1 MTTAKP
7 PSLMTR
13 ARIAFNVFRD
23 GYPRALKQ
31 SPFIWPAMREGHP
44 QWQITDFGS
53 YITEGFQ
60 LNTLIYSAI
69 MYKVRSS
76 YYAPLRAYSG
86 DEDHPE
92 VQPLDHPLAAL
103 AHRPNSYQ
111 SGAQFMGANTVFL
124 NISGN
129 SYVMLDRP
137 KAGALPSAMYPL
149 RPDRVWIIPSDRS
162 IKGYLYV
169 PEGKS
174 PRDGVPILPE
184 DMIHIR
190 LPNPGDPLEGM
201 GYGLSPFAAMSR
213 SADVDNAVTNYLK
226 LFFQRGTAMNVY
238 LKFDVPMD
246 DATISQVKHRFQEIY
261 GGYEKW
267 SDVGVID
274 QGGEIKQFGQNFK
287 EMGFEAIDDRNESRV
302 LGPFGVPGILIGT
315 RLGVNR
321 AINANA
327 KELRQM
333 FWEDT
338 MLPEL
343 GLHEAE
349 YQYYLRSDDGAYVMF
364 DTSKVPALR
373 KDIAQTV
380 NAYVALFNT
389 GVPRGTASSTVGLE
403 LGSLPDDDVSYM
415 PLGMIPMGVKKPTA
429 TVIDESAVPDAT
441 NPDSTG
447 NKAQQIKAGYT
458 PEQKAA
464 LWKANDRT
472 AMKWEPRFQDAAIKA
487 FNHDKREILALVN
500 DAKTKAK
507 EQKASIAWQDSF
519 LSVQDYLAAGGSDNW
534 RETFAPQMQGVI
546 TDQGKRWAADLGMSF
561 DVRNFFAE
569 DWFDQYT
576 LRFAQEINQTTLDE
590 LSNVFKQAQSEGW
603 SVPEMQ
609 KHLTTLFDQW
619 SQGDVSP
626 DEFEWYTSRMPPY
639 RTERI
644 ARTETIRS
652 SNAGSQE
659 LFSEWGVTQ
668 HEWLATKDDRVRDDH
683 LAADGQ
689 VQPIDMPFSVGG
701 EDLMYP
707 GDPAGSPSNTIQCR
721 CTVLPVME

>member
-1 MTTAKP
+1 MIETKP
-7 PSLMTR
+7 NLLKRLS
-13 ARIAFNVFRD
+13 IALGVFRD
-23 GYPRALKQ
+23 GYPRSIKQ
-31 SPFIWPAMREGHP
+31 SPFIWPAMRQGVP
-44 QWQITDFGS
+44 QWQITDFNS
-53 YITEGFQ
+53 YITDGFQ

-69 MYKVRSS
+69 MYKVRSA
-76 YYAPLRAYSG
+76 YYAPLRAYDG
-86 DEDHPE
+86 DPDHPE

-103 AHRPNSYQ
+103 AHRPNPYQ
-111 SGAQFMGANTVFL
+111 SGAQFMGANVVYL

-137 KAGALPSAMYPL
+137 RKGALPTAMYPL
-149 RPDRVWIIPSDRS
+149 RPDRVFIIPGDRE
-162 IKGYLYV
+162 IKGYVYV
-169 PEGKS
+169 PEGRGT
-174 PRDGVPILPE
+174 RDGLPILPE
-184 DMIHIR
+184 DMIHVR

-246 DATISQVKHRFQEIY
+246 DTTIAQVKRRFQEIY

-267 SDVGVID
+267 ADVGVVD

-349 YQYYLRSDDGAYVMF
+349 YQYYLRSDDGSYVMF

-380 NAYVALFNT
+380 NAWSQLVSL
-389 GVPRGTASSTVGLE
+389 GVPKNTASEVVGLE
-403 LGSLPDDDVSYM
+403 LGALPDGDVVYM
-415 PLGMIPMGVKKPTA
+415 PLNLIPMGVKQPTA
-429 TVIDESAVPDAT
+429 TVANEAAVPDVT
-441 NPDSTG
+441 NPASAEG
-447 NKAQQIKAGYT
+447 KARQLKAGYT

-464 LWKANDRT
+464 LWKVNDRT
-472 AMKWEPRFQDAAIKA
+472 AAKWEPRFADAAIKS

-500 DAKTKAK
+500 EAKSKAK
-507 EQKASIAWQDSF
+507 EQKASIGWQAVLF
-519 LSVQDYLAAGGSDNW
+519 AVQDYIAMGGEDNW
-534 RETFAPQMQGVI
+534 RSQFAPLMQGVI
-546 TDQGKRWAADLGMSF
+546 TEQGKRWAADLGMSF

-569 DWFDQYT
+569 AWFDKYT
-576 LRFAQEINQTTLDE
+576 LVFAQQINATTLDT
-590 LSNVFKQAQSEGW
+590 LGTVFQQAQSEGW

-619 SQGDVSP
+619 AQGAATPED
-626 DEFEWYTSRMPPY
+626 FAWYTSRMPPY
-639 RTERI
+639 RTEMI

-652 SNAGSQE
+652 SNAGTQE
-659 LFSEWGVTQ
+659 LFQEWGVKE
-668 HEWLATKDDRVRDDH
+668 HEWLSTKDDRTRPDH
-683 LAADGQ
+683 LEADGQ
-689 VQPIDMPFSVGG
+689 AVGIDQPFSVGG
-701 EDLMYP
+701 EMLMYP
-707 GDPAGSPSNTIQCR
+707 GDPSGSAGNTINCR